1 MDAWGRMGWC
11 PGDRLPADEHSEV
24 IAGSRHAPASEAT
37 AWLDGGTALSWLPVP
52 SLLIAE
58 DGSAVAVNDAWT
70 ALSKL
75 GPAESKGE
83 GWLNAVEPLDR
94 AALRA
99 RLRLAV
105 TVGRSGSAD
114 CHLTVANGLR
124 QSRWWWQPGPARELV
139 VCVADIGG
147 YMDKPGAWWLPA
159 DADPDAVAP
168 ARAGIGRDLA
178 TIVIHRIFGA
188 ALILE
193 SAATLTDGRAAS
205 RLQQAVAE
213 LDALIRDVRMA
224 VIEPLMPPASGPPTA
239 ASPPAPE

>member
-1 MDAWGRMGWC
+1 VDARGRMGWR
-11 PGDRLPADEHSEV
+11 PENRLPADEHGKV
-24 IAGSRHAPASEAT
+24 IADSRYAQAGAAT
-37 AWLDGGTALSWLPVP
+37 AWRDRGAALSWLPVA
-52 SLLIAE
+52 SLLLAE

-75 GPAESKGE
+75 GPEESKGE
-83 GWLNAVEPLDR
+83 GWLSAIEPLDR

-105 TVGRSGSAD
+105 TVGESGNAD
-114 CHLTVANGLR
+114 CRFAAADGPR
-124 QSRWWWQPGPARELV
+124 RSRWWWQPGPARELV

-147 YMDKPGAWWLPA
+147 YVDRPDAWWLPA
-159 DADPDAVAP
+159 DADPDAVAS
-168 ARAGIGRDLA
+168 AHAGIGRDLA
-178 TIVIHRIFGA
+178 TVVIHRIFGA

-193 SAATLTDGRAAS
+193 SAATLTDRHAAS

-224 VIEPLMPPASGPPTA
+224 VIEPLTPPASGPPTA
-239 ASPPAPE
+239 IGPLDP